1 MILVITLSKTIMK
14 KNLIYFSLFVF
25 AGLVAS
31 CSDDDEKYTPIP
43 PVVSIEN
50 TSGTLSVAQ
59 EDTLYFKANIES
71 PIESSFQWSVNGKE
85 ASTDSILKFT
95 SEEMG
100 KFEIALTAKNA
111 DGEHSATTSVEVYG
125 KYKYG
130 TFVLNEGSGS
140 NGTLIFIS
148 PKGGITDSI
157 YYKANGSFLG
167 GVSQDLFI
175 ANNKMYIVSQ
185 NGGGDGFLVIANAET
200 LKKEVGYQDE
210 LKTTLSWPTHIAVL
224 GENDIYLRD
233 NNGVSLFNPSS
244 KTVTFIKGT
253 EGARKN
259 RMAVADNKVFAST
272 NSKTIVTI
280 ETGKDTISH
289 TIEFDDAISGLIK
302 ASDGN
307 LWVSSGK
314 KIMKINAKDYSVM
327 QENEVEPFSSSSNMA
342 TPAISAKGDTLYFS
356 GGTTK
361 IYRHVFSKNQTDFMV
376 DARTMVEN
384 AGIVYNYLGVNPM
397 TGEVLLNTIKG
408 FGKDYLI
415 NNISVFDFSSN
426 EPKLA
431 ANYENYTRF
440 PAGIF
445 FTYDFE

>member
-1 MILVITLSKTIMK
+1 MK

-130 TFVLNEGSGS
+130 TFVLNEGSSS

-200 LKKEVGYQDE
+200 LKKEIGFQDE
-210 LKTTLSWPTHIAVL
+210 LASLTKAWPTHVAVL
-224 GENDIYLRD
+224 GENNVYLRSG
-233 NNGVSLFNPSS
+233 NGIHLFDLST
-244 KTVTFIKGT
+244 KTLIDIKGT
-253 EGARKN
+253 VGALKN
-259 RMAVADNKVFAST
+259 RMAVADDKVFVPTS
-272 NSKTIVTI
+272 SKNVLVI
-280 ETGKDTISH
+280 EAGKDTISH
-289 TIEFDDAISGLIK
+289 TIEMDASISGVIK
-302 ASDGN
+302 SSDGN
-307 LWVSSGK
+307 LFISCTGTPN
-314 KIMKINAKDYSVM
+314 KIVKINAKDYSVM
-327 QENEVEPFSSSSNMA
+327 QTNEVKESLSAGWGA
-342 TPAISAKGDTLYFS
+342 TPGISAKGDTLYFS
-356 GGTTK
+356 GASTK
-361 IYRHVFSKNQTDFMV
+361 IYRHVFNKNQTDFMV
-376 DARTMVEN
+376 DASTMVDN
-384 AGIVYNYLGVNPM
+384 TNYVYNNLAVNPVS
-397 TGEVLLNTIKG
+397 GEVVLNTIG
-408 FGKDYLI
+408 DYKTYDET
-415 NNISVFDFSSN
+415 NNISFFDFSGS
-426 EPKLA
+426 EPKLS
-431 ANYENYTRF
+431 ANYIGHTRF

-445 FTYDFE
+445 FTYNFE

>member
-1 MILVITLSKTIMK
+1 MK

-167 GVSQDLFI
+167 GVSPDLFI

-253 EGARKN
+253 KNAQKN

-314 KIMKINAKDYSVM
+314 KIMKINTKDYSVM

-408 FGKDYLI
+408 YGKDYLI

-445 FTYDFE
+445 FTYNFE

>member
-1 MILVITLSKTIMK
+1 MK

-148 PKGGITDSI
+148 PKGDITDSI

-233 NNGVSLFNPSS
+233 DKGVSLFNPSS

-253 EGARKN
+253 KNAQKN

-314 KIMKINAKDYSVM
+314 KIMKINTKDYSVM
-327 QENEVEPFSSSSNMA
+327 QENEVESFSSSNYMA

-356 GGTTK
+356 GGKTR
-361 IYRHVFSKNQTDFMV
+361 IYRHIFSKNQTDFIV
-376 DARTMVEN
+376 DAKTMVEN

-408 FGKDYLI
+408 YGKDYLI
-415 NNISVFDFSSN
+415 NNISVFDLSSN

-445 FTYDFE
+445 FTYNFE

>member
-1 MILVITLSKTIMK
+1 MK

-130 TFVLNEGSGS
+130 TFVLNEGSSS

-210 LKTTLSWPTHIAVL
+210 LKITLSWPTHIAVL

-253 EGARKN
+253 KNARKN

-445 FTYDFE
+445 FTYNFE